1 MTAPATHGSRVSVR
15 RYLGERFRV
24 GKYRTFSDSQ
34 AGGGTRI
41 PVRYPKL
48 RRPDGPLI
56 ERAVVVK
63 EDNRGTIR
71 ASAAVP
77 GSTLPDG
84 VLLGGCLSRRVEEA
98 ISEVRVRLAGMG

>member
-1 MTAPATHGSRVSVR
+1 MILPTLNRRLQVSNPR
-15 RYLGERFRV
+15 
-24 GKYRTFSDSQ
+24 
-34 AGGGTRI
+34 
-41 PVRYPKL
+41 
-48 RRPDGPLI
+48 LI

-98 ISEVRVRLAGMG
+98 ISEARVRLAGMGQAKITHLGDVLRCWPC